1 MRRTLTFTSALVAAG
16 LLLTACGDKP
26 ESTSADSDEFADS
39 IEVADDYDPEGHF
52 DLAYTTFAPTWDP
65 IESVGGV
72 DMIFYDPVYD
82 RLLNEN
88 KDGEIEPMLATE
100 FTPSED
106 NKTLTLT
113 LQEGLS
119 FSDGEPF
126 DAEAVK
132 FNLERTQEPTSR
144 VAGDLYMID
153 EVEIVDDY
161 TVTLHLS
168 GSIGSLP
175 TALANTA
182 GIMVSPKAAKAGIL
196 GEQPVGIG
204 PYTAGNIEPGASVDY
219 ELTPDYW
226 DPDAQRTATMTYQLM
241 SEDQTRMNALKSG
254 EIDGATVSSTDID
267 SISDEFTTIMK
278 PSSLIIYISVNGS
291 KGKLGYPEVRKALNM
306 SIDREALS
314 QGLFDGY
321 CVPQIQPF
329 PQSGFGY
336 SEKIGDG
343 SDVFGY
349 DPEKAKEMFADAG
362 AANMSL
368 KLIASNST
376 MTSKLA
382 EVIQEQLSKVDIDIN
397 VETMPQFR

>member
-241 SEDQTRMNALKSG
+241 SDDQTRMNALKSG

-291 KGKLGYPEVRKALNM
+291 KGKLGDPEVRKALNM

-336 SEKIGDG
+336 
-343 SDVFGY
+343 
-349 DPEKAKEMFADAG
+349 
-362 AANMSL
+362 
-368 KLIASNST
+368 
-376 MTSKLA
+376 
-382 EVIQEQLSKVDIDIN
+382 
-397 VETMPQFR
+397 